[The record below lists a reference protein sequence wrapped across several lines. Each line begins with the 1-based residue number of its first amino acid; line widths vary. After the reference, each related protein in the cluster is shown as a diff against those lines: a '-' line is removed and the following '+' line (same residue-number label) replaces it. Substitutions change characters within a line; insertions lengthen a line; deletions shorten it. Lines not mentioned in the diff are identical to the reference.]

1 MTEFTP
7 KAEGITDVMRMVT
20 GKDRVAG
27 ECVFDGPASGEGW
40 EEQSHDLNFDA
51 VNDCYGIEYGI
62 SGMCITCQ
70 NGVFE
75 W

>member
-51 VNDCYGIEYGI
+51 VNFVLNDLEFANTLYRSHYID
-62 SGMCITCQ
+62 
-70 NGVFE
+70 NR
-75 W
+75 